1 MLWRAPIP
9 SGRRSGLGLHS
20 ARDETAQFAGI
31 GPGPLLQLGGAEGGL
46 LPLLGSEHILGFKLE
61 AMAAAEG
68 QQFLKLQRLAQPFGQ
83 GPIGPG
89 EGQKGIER
97 REGQRFLG
105 EGICRPLS

>member
-1 MLWRAPIP
+1 
-9 SGRRSGLGLHS
+9 
-20 ARDETAQFAGI
+20 
-31 GPGPLLQLGGAEGGL
+31 
-46 LPLLGSEHILGFKLE
+46 
-61 AMAAAEG
+61 MAAAEG